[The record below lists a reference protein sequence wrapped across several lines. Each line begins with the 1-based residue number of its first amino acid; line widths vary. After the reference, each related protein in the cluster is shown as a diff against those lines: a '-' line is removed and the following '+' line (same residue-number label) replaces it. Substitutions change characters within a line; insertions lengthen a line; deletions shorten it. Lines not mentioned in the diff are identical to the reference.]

1 LEYYRNGNGY
11 GHGTEYGYPLGN
23 EIYRITQEDT
33 WKNVVMK
40 HPGEP
45 KVSTTTPDALT
56 SHRNDPSL
64 QKMESQQSAC

>member
-1 LEYYRNGNGY
+1 MN
-11 GHGTEYGYPLGN
+11 
-23 EIYRITQEDT
+23 
-33 WKNVVMK
+33 

-64 QKMESQQSAC
+64 KKMESQQVHADAVHPEEDHHSRYIMLHTCA